1 MNEVNVNYLKDNIKY
16 LGFGEK
22 GHDLLEA
29 NIREGKMAFQLEF
42 YSEINKKKFE
52 AILQFRRSDTTDMYF
67 LNSYKAALER
77 NDGKWVEQTFYL
89 EKGRGI
95 TAKEA
100 YNLLEGRSVQKELST
115 KDGVEYKAWLQLDF
129 SQKDKHDN
137 HVVKQ
142 FHEKYGYD
150 LEATLRK
157 YPLQELD
164 GGEKQKAL
172 IHSLHKGNIQSVTM
186 EVGGQPQK
194 LFIEA
199 NPQFKTINLYSES
212 MQRMGQQQRQAL
224 LATPSVNNSV
234 EQPKEEI
241 RKDNNQK
248 AKQKVEDPEGS
259 SKKKASRKKG
269 MSL

>member
-1 MNEVNVNYLKDNIKY
+1 MNEANVNYLKDNIKY

-22 GHDLLEA
+22 AHDLLEA

-42 YSEINKKKFE
+42 TSEINKKKFD
-52 AILQFRRSDTTDMYF
+52 ATLQFKRSDSSDMYF

-77 NDGKWVEQTFYL
+77 SDGKRVEQTFYL
-89 EKGRGI
+89 DKGRGI

-100 YNLLEGRSVQKELST
+100 YNLLEGRSVQKELTT
-115 KDGVEYKAWLQLDF
+115 KEGVEYKAWLQLDF
-129 SQKDKHDN
+129 SEKDKNGN

-164 GGEKQKAL
+164 GAEKQKAL
-172 IHSLHKGNIQSVTM
+172 LHSLHKGNLQSVTM

-199 NPQFKTINLYSES
+199 NPQFKTLNLYSES
-212 MQRMGQQQRQAL
+212 MQRMGQEQRQAL
-224 LATPSVNNSV
+224 LAKQVVSSTV

-241 RKDNNQK
+241 KKENSQK
-248 AKQKVEDPEGS
+248 AKQKVEDPDGP